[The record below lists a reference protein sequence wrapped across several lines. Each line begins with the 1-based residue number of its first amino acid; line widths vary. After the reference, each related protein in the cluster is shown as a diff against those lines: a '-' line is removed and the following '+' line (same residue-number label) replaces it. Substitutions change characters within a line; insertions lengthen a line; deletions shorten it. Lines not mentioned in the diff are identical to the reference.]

1 MREKLAREKEEAL
14 DQERQKSQAKLH
26 EQYERLESQFDEER
40 MRWKNNVYNEYDRLE
55 SMRKREK
62 ESLEDQIREMS

>member
-1 MREKLAREKEEAL
+1 MH
-14 DQERQKSQAKLH
+14 D
-26 EQYERLESQFDEER
+26 QYERLESQFDEER

-62 ESLEDQIREMS
+62 ESLEE

>member
-1 MREKLAREKEEAL
+1 
-14 DQERQKSQAKLH
+14 
-26 EQYERLESQFDEER
+26 

-62 ESLEDQIREMS
+62 ENLEDQIRDMSQRIEKEADRERAKWETKMDELTRKHEV

>member
-1 MREKLAREKEEAL
+1 
-14 DQERQKSQAKLH
+14 
-26 EQYERLESQFDEER
+26 

-62 ESLEDQIREMS
+62 ENLEDQIRDMSQRIEKEADRERAKWETKMDELTRKHEG